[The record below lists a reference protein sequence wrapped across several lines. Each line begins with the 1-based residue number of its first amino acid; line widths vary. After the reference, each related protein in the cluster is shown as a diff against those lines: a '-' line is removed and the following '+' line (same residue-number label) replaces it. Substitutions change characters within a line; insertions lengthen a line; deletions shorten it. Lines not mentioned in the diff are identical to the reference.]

1 MSKAQPLGS
10 ITRGRSVY
18 DKAAGTSPIDAE
30 FTLSYEVAGVN
41 GNRLPFTPSALLRIW
56 TAA

>member
-1 MSKAQPLGS
+1 MSKAQPLRS

-18 DKAAGTSPIDAE
+18 DKAAGIDAE
-30 FTLSYEVAGVN
+30 FTLSYEVAGIN
-41 GNRLPFTPSALLRIW
+41 GNRLPSALLRIW